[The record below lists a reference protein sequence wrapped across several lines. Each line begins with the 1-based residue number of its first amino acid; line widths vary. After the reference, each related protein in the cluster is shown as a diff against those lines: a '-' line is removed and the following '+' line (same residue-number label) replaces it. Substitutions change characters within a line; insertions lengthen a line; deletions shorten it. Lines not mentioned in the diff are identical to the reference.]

1 MWIDSSAAPLIP
13 NQLNFYMNAGAN
25 YGRRL
30 SNYSIRYMHGVNG
43 GSGVQPGALSDT
55 VNATASRTFNAH
67 WNGSASF
74 VYTRTSG
81 LLNVSPA
88 NSFNSI
94 TNTEYGILQLT
105 HGFSRT
111 ISGYASYTAQN
122 QSFNQGVL
130 VPNAFNGMSHIFGI
144 GVSWTPRATRLG
156 EF

>member
-1 MWIDSSAAPLIP
+1 
-13 NQLNFYMNAGAN
+13 
-25 YGRRL
+25 
-30 SNYSIRYMHGVNG
+30 MHGVNG

-55 VNATASRTFNAH
+55 VSANASRTFNAR
-67 WNGSASF
+67 WAASASV
-74 VYTRTSG
+74 VYMRSSG
-81 LLNVSPA
+81 LLTVSA
-88 NSFNSI
+88 GDSISSI

-111 ISGYASYTAQN
+111 VSGYASYTAQN
-122 QSFNQGVL
+122 QSFNQGAL